1 MVAYLTNHAGITDL
15 TGEMEKW
22 NIPELRAAFGGQ
34 GEVFRGTRQDGAV
47 FAIKCINQPEEKQ
60 GKYTAQEL
68 STWAKLSHPKI
79 LQLSGLAMF
88 RGHLAMVSPW
98 MEWGSVKRVLK
109 DNPHMDP
116 YAMCEQLVEVIQY
129 LHDLNVVHGD
139 IKGDNLLMGADGNL
153 KLTDFGLTIMHDKT
167 LQFSATDSAPELFLE
182 GAGHTKETD
191 MYAVGMTML
200 EMITGEIP
208 FREIRNDLH
217 VMSVTL
223 KGQTPNVSE
232 LAKEPISPRAYTMIA
247 AMHRCWRHDPKE
259 RIEAKE
265 LAKLLAVMGRI

>member
-88 RGHLAMVSPW
+88 RGRLAMVSPW

-129 LHDLNVVHGD
+129 LHDQNVIAKVLATSAEKHVILEVGQFQKTD
-139 IKGDNLLMGADGNL
+139 RISRDSDPIIIICSL
-153 KLTDFGLTIMHDKT
+153 K
-167 LQFSATDSAPELFLE
+167 
-182 GAGHTKETD
+182 
-191 MYAVGMTML
+191 
-200 EMITGEIP
+200 
-208 FREIRNDLH
+208 
-217 VMSVTL
+217 
-223 KGQTPNVSE
+223 
-232 LAKEPISPRAYTMIA
+232 
-247 AMHRCWRHDPKE
+247 
-259 RIEAKE
+259 
-265 LAKLLAVMGRI
+265 